1 MNTKWPPISL
11 GDKQI
16 KIPLI
21 QGGMGVGISMGGL
34 AGAVAKEGAAGIIS
48 NAQIGFREADFEKNP
63 FQANLRAMESE
74 YQKAR
79 KTAPDGVIG
88 FNIMVALKHYE
99 EYVRHAAAIG
109 CDLIISGAGLP
120 TELPRYVEG
129 TDTKI
134 APIVSTEKSARVIFR
149 YWEKK
154 HHCAPDFVI
163 IEGPLAGG
171 HLGFAKDQL
180 SYYTFDVYE
189 KEVRNIIEVCRE
201 YAARFNKEIPVV
213 LAGGIST
220 KEAADHSFSL
230 GVDAIQAATRFVTTY
245 ECDASDAFK
254 KAYLDASKED
264 IILIDSPVGLPGAVR
279 NKFSDTIMSGGRIA
293 PVRCRGCLKNCR
305 PDKIP
310 YCITDALITSVTG
323 DAKNGLVFCGADAW
337 RCDHLEYAE
346 DVIESLLS

>member
-120 TELPRYVEG
+120 TELPHYVEG

-134 APIVSTEKSARVIFR
+134 APIVSTEKSARVILK
-149 YWEKK
+149 YWDRKYNRV
-154 HHCAPDFVI
+154 PDLLV
-163 IEGPLAGG
+163 IEGPKAGG
-171 HLGFAKDQL
+171 HLGFTKEQL
-180 SYYTFDVYE
+180 EIFDDKAYNE
-189 KEVRNIIEVCRE
+189 EVKSILKAVRE
-201 YAARFNKEIPVV
+201 YEEKYERKIPVV
-213 LAGGIST
+213 LAGGMT
-220 KEAADHSFSL
+220 QK
-230 GVDAIQAATRFVTTY
+230 RRW
-245 ECDASDAFK
+245 K
-254 KAYLDASKED
+254 
-264 IILIDSPVGLPGAVR
+264 LP
-279 NKFSDTIMSGGRIA
+279 
-293 PVRCRGCLKNCR
+293 CRL
-305 PDKIP
+305 
-310 YCITDALITSVTG
+310 A
-323 DAKNGLVFCGADAW
+323 
-337 RCDHLEYAE
+337 
-346 DVIESLLS
+346 